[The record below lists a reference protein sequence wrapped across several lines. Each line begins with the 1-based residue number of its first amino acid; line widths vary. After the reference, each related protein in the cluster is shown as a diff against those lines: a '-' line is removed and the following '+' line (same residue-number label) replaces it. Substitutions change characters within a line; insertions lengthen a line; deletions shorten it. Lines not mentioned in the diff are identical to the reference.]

1 MREAVRYDAMEKAL
15 LRLMPA
21 ALSETAQAGIEAQLD
36 ELSGSAELLSG
47 NAELLRHDFSRR
59 AKWLGGIA
67 AAVTIG
73 VFAFPFGNQ
82 ESAPLVGIAED
93 DGMVVI
99 TELDRVENVLD
110 EGLFVDA
117 GGSAVRKMSVRVVG
131 ESRIL
136 DEKTGI
142 EVTLTEPR
150 REMYLLPVSTF

>member
-1 MREAVRYDAMEKAL
+1 MREAVRYEEMEKAL
-15 LRLMPA
+15 RRLVPA
-21 ALSETAQAGIEAQLD
+21 ALSESAQAEMEARLD
-36 ELSGSAELLSG
+36 ELSGDAG
-47 NAELLRHDFSRR
+47 VIRHDFSRW

-73 VFAFPFGNQ
+73 VLAIPFGNQ

-136 DEKTGI
+136 DEETGI

-150 REMYLLPVSTF
+150 KEMYLLPVSTF

>member
-1 MREAVRYDAMEKAL
+1 MREAVRYEEMEKAL

-21 ALSETAQAGIEAQLD
+21 ALSESAQAEMEARLD
-36 ELSGSAELLSG
+36 ELAGDAG
-47 NAELLRHDFSRR
+47 VIRHDFPRW

-82 ESAPLVGIAED
+82 EAVTLVGLAED
-93 DGMVVI
+93 NGMIVI
-99 TELDRVENVLD
+99 TELDRVENVRD

-131 ESRIL
+131 KSRML
-136 DEKTGI
+136 QEETGI
-142 EVTLTEPR
+142 EITFIEKHTESVL
-150 REMYLLPVSTF
+150 MPVSTF

>member
-1 MREAVRYDAMEKAL
+1 MREVDPCNEMEKAL
-15 LRLMPA
+15 QRLMPT
-21 ALSETAQAGIEAQLD
+21 ALSDAAQAEMEAQIDGLA
-36 ELSGSAELLSG
+36 GG
-47 NAELLRHDFSRR
+47 VGVLRHDFSRL

-67 AAVTIG
+67 AALGIAAL
-73 VFAFPFGNQ
+73 AFPFGDQ
-82 ESAPLVGIAED
+82 EAATIAGKVEN

-99 TELDRVENVLD
+99 AELDRVENVHD

-136 DEKTGI
+136 DEETGI

-150 REMYLLPVSTF
+150 NEMYLLPVSAF

>member
-1 MREAVRYDAMEKAL
+1 MREANPHEDLEKAL

-21 ALSETAQAGIEAQLD
+21 ALSDAAQAEMEARLD
-36 ELSGSAELLSG
+36 ELSDRGEVIRL
-47 NAELLRHDFSRR
+47 DFSRW

-67 AAVTIG
+67 AAVAVG
-73 VFAFPFGNQ
+73 VFAFPSGDR
-82 ESAPLVGIAED
+82 ETAPLAGMAED
-93 DGMVVI
+93 DGMVVL

-117 GGSAVRKMSVRVVG
+117 GGSALRKMSVRVVG

-136 DEKTGI
+136 DEETGI

-150 REMYLLPVSTF
+150 REMYLLPVSNF

>member
-1 MREAVRYDAMEKAL
+1 MREAVRYEEMEKAL
-15 LRLMPA
+15 LRLVPA
-21 ALSETAQAGIEAQLD
+21 ALSESAQAEMEARLD
-36 ELSGSAELLSG
+36 ELAGDAG
-47 NAELLRHDFSRR
+47 VIRHDFPRW

-136 DEKTGI
+136 DEETGI

-150 REMYLLPVSTF
+150 REMVLLPVSTF

>member
-1 MREAVRYDAMEKAL
+1 MREADRYDAMEKAL
-15 LRLMPA
+15 LQLMPA
-21 ALSETAQAGIEAQLD
+21 ALSETAQAGMEAQLD
-36 ELSGSAELLSG
+36 ELSGSAEV
-47 NAELLRHDFSRR
+47 LRHGFPHW
-59 AKWLGGIA
+59 AKWLSGIA

-73 VFAFPFGNQ
+73 VFAFPFGSW

-99 TELDRVENVLD
+99 TELDRVEKVLD

-117 GGSAVRKMSVRVVG
+117 GGSAVRKMSVRVIG

-136 DEKTGI
+136 DEETGI

-150 REMYLLPVSTF
+150 REMVLLPVSTF

>member
-1 MREAVRYDAMEKAL
+1 MREADRYDAMEKAL

-21 ALSETAQAGIEAQLD
+21 ALSETAQAGMEAQLD
-36 ELSGSAELLSG
+36 ELSGSAEVLSSS
-47 NAELLRHDFSRR
+47 AELLRHDFSRR

-73 VFAFPFGNQ
+73 VFAFPFGSQ
-82 ESAPLVGIAED
+82 ESAPLVGVAED

-99 TELDRVENVLD
+99 AELDRVENVLD

-136 DEKTGI
+136 DEETGI

-150 REMYLLPVSTF
+150 REMVLLPVSTF